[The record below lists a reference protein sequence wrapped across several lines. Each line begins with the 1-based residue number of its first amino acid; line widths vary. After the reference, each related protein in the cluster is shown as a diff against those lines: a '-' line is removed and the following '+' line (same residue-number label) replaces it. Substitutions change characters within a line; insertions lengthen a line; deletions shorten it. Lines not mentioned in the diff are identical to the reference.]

1 MLFNTLFYFQ
11 ILKNMLGQTSQW
23 YVIQVISGTEENV
36 KQSLFQ
42 RRESFGLEQYILD
55 VFVPTHDVVTVRA

>member
-1 MLFNTLFYFQ
+1 MAE
-11 ILKNMLGQTSQW
+11 IKPDW

-42 RRESFGLEQYILD
+42 RRESF
-55 VFVPTHDVVTVRA
+55 